1 MLLTRGEN
9 GMALFEKVGDEIKL
23 EKVAAYNKKEVFDVT
38 GAGDTV
44 VAAFTLALCAGFGAK
59 NAMRLGN
66 FAASIVIRYFG
77 CHTITIQDLKDE
89 LNFVKQINWGK

>member
-1 MLLTRGEN
+1 MNAKKLTRGEN
-9 GMALFEKVGDEIKL
+9 GMALFEKTDDGIKL
-23 EKVAAYNKKEVFDVT
+23 EKVSAYNKKEVFDVT

-44 VAAFTLALCAGFGAK
+44 VAGFTLALCAGFSAK

-77 CHTITIQDLKDE
+77 CHTVTIEDLKNE
-89 LNFVKQINWGK
+89 LLN

>member
-1 MLLTRGEN
+1 LTRGEN
-9 GMALFEKVGDEIKL
+9 GMTLFEKTNDGIKMS
-23 EKVAAYNKKEVFDVT
+23 KVLAYNKKEVFDVT

-44 VAAFTLALCAGFGAK
+44 VAAFTLGLCAGFGAK

-77 CHTITIQDLKDE
+77 CHTVTIEDLKKE
-89 LNFVKQINWGK
+89 LS